1 MQKTKKMILPIAMLL
16 ALTLLFSSVGAP
28 TISAVDSAVH
38 GLGDAPYINLV
49 EGLDI
54 NEADFF
60 ASSAVQ
66 KLPEG
71 ISDDEI
77 VSLIIRT
84 ESKTLLD
91 AFNSKERDTTFG
103 EFLATEEAAA
113 VRLELEEQ
121 KEALLERLDD
131 ACVIYDEGDSYDS
144 LLAGF
149 EITAKAKFFDKIKD
163 ALGAD
168 AKLILGDVYNV
179 SETKYVENKVDVY
192 ETGIFNSS
200 EFPCDGTG
208 MVIAVL
214 DTGLDYYHSA
224 FSNFKVEES
233 KLGLT
238 FDDIKNLMSS
248 SDMAAERI
256 KAGLSANDVFVSNK
270 VPFAFD
276 YADYDSDVYPLRSD
290 HGTHVS
296 GIIAG
301 KDDTIT
307 GVAPSAQL
315 VEMKIFSDVMDTAR
329 SSWILSALEDC
340 VKLGVDVIN
349 LSIGTSCGFSTESEK
364 EQMSG
369 VYDAIRNAGISLI
382 VAASNS
388 YSSAYGSEK
397 NGNLGLTSNPD
408 SGTIGSPATYAGALS
423 VASVEGEKT
432 AYLLHN
438 GKIVYFN
445 ESSDRRGEK
454 KDFVDE
460 FLLSHGDGKTF
471 VEMEYVTVPGVG
483 RSADYKSVD
492 VKGKIALVRRGSNT
506 FEEKANIAEKMGAAG
521 IIIYNNVS
529 GEIVMNVGTVSIPAC
544 SISQDDGEM
553 LAASS
558 SGVIRIDVKQAAG
571 PFISEFSSWGPS
583 PSLELKPE
591 VTAHGGSILSSV
603 PGQDYDRIS
612 GTSMATPNVS
622 GLVALLRQYLINRS
636 PELAD
641 DPTELT
647 ARINRLLM
655 STADVLYSK
664 NGLAYSPRK
673 QGAGLTNLK
682 SAANTGAYILTY
694 DRLDGSVMDKSKIE
708 LGDDPAKTGVYTLK
722 FSVDNFGDKA
732 LSYDVSTYI
741 MTEGVSTTKTDRG
754 ETTVSQEGYLLE
766 GAGIVITSLGG
777 GSLNG
782 NTLTVAAGEC
792 ATVSI
797 KITLTDE
804 NKKYLDE
811 SFKNGMY
818 VEGFVTLD
826 AKDEETVDLSVPYL
840 AFYGDWTKAPLFDI
854 DYYQTNKD
862 ELNDALDPVDKTLPD
877 AYATRPIGGISGDY
891 VGYLGSYYYEQEPG
905 SKKIAADRKYVSLS
919 NQEDAINSLRFVWAG
934 LLRGAK
940 KIDITITEDSTGLV
954 VYKTTDDY
962 VRKSYS
968 DGGMSIYPA
977 NIDIDF
983 SAVEHNLKNNTSYTV
998 TLKGYLDYGDGG
1010 EGTNLNN
1017 TFSFPL
1023 VTDFSAPIVSGC
1035 EFYTEYDRSAKKNRL
1050 YAKIAIYDNHY
1061 SMAACLGYAGM
1072 GTDGAG
1078 NAQATFFN
1086 FDQYFNQIYSDYN
1099 STSYLIYELTDH
1111 IDEIK
1116 SGATNKNTFAI
1127 ALYDYALN
1135 TSMYEIALPAEYT
1148 DLYFETADCK
1158 DVVQLKLGSSYAIS
1172 DIYDDLTAGTVAS
1185 ISGSSDVFEI
1195 TGDSENGFTVTLKT
1209 DGVKD
1214 ERVATLT
1221 LRLKNGSSRTLYVRC
1236 SQKSENLSPTK
1247 MLVLSPNQTYKLEPK
1262 VYPTTEWSEL
1272 LNYSSSKAS
1281 VAKIVGRE
1289 ILAVGKG
1296 VANVRATTAD
1306 NKKRAEIPVLILGE
1320 GDDGYRKYDKP
1331 VVKDFVLSGYL
1342 TNKAYYFLDTED
1354 RDIGKTGDQRKF
1366 VGTNLSLSMYPSE
1379 SVTLQWSY
1387 LPYFPDTTSVVFE
1400 SSNEDIV
1407 SIDQNGKITAIA
1419 EGFAS
1424 VTVRIVMDGKSTYY
1438 SKNVSIEVKDPYVSN
1453 GPLLMNYYGNGGKVV
1468 IPDELCLVEIGQF
1481 AFSNYDYVPKGP
1493 EDEISE
1499 EMPEASK
1506 IWYIGDDTI
1515 EEIVIP
1521 EGVERIGMYA
1531 FANLTAL
1538 KKVTL
1543 PSTLKSISNGA
1554 FYGCINLTTVEGI
1567 ENVKFINQEAF
1578 ANCSLSGELNLKNAV
1593 AISDRAFAKFV
1604 RGTDPESEEYKNSVI
1619 ACEKQLLTK
1628 VTFGPDTQSIAAFA
1642 FSGNE
1647 SLKDIY
1653 IGASKVKLGEYA
1665 FANCKNLTSTRI
1677 NAAVIPEGAFYGCS
1691 KLANVVIGKDVELI
1705 GAHAFTG
1712 TNISTFS
1719 VENGNTAFAPA
1730 TSVPYVLSAD
1740 ETELLLVSPT
1750 VEELDLSA
1758 NKKITRIGNGAFMGN
1773 TSLRSVNIPSVKRV
1787 GSYAFDGCTSL
1798 SEIKLNRTLYEIGDY
1813 AFTNTKL
1820 DTLPFFVL
1828 DNKRI
1833 GDYAFAGTQIST
1845 VLIPNDVT
1853 VGDYAFAYCKNL
1865 TSIQIGIGVTV
1876 GKYAFYTDI
1885 FDPDNREEASITKD
1899 GKTYYYYTYK
1909 SPITFLYIGE
1919 NATLLEGAFYGA
1931 SMLEQVTLGNG
1942 AWIGD
1947 FAFYHADKLSS
1958 IDLSGAVYIG
1968 NWAFTGAYDTYYTGH
1983 DLNGNLTGNAVNSAG
1998 TDYLYIFYTP
2008 NFTSVNLSSA
2018 KHVGAEAFTYCGY
2031 VGELDRG
2038 EGGGLTSVTFGSKT
2052 DKISDGAFAYCE
2064 KLNSI
2069 SFGSVTEIGNY
2080 AFYNTAVTNLSLY
2093 FVKTVGEDAF
2103 AFCGE
2108 LKSVT
2113 FGTAIERIGNGA
2125 FAYCTKLASTSR
2137 LGSARYIGDT
2147 AFAYTA
2153 LTSADLTNAEYVGSY
2168 AFIKNQPTEFTLILG
2183 TSLKELGD
2191 NPFTYCVIAPLSK
2204 EEEVTL
2210 GSTVSKV
2217 TVYTFELGEN
2227 VRIIDGSIYRV
2238 VPRGLELVSYFGSD
2252 STVIVADGT
2261 VRIAAGAFRGADKL
2275 RNVVLPASLKAIGHK
2290 AFFDCDALA
2299 TVIFKSYI
2307 APILEEEFDPD
2318 YVTWENIPFYFDYS
2332 ANEVFGLGIRDYRHL
2347 SLFASNFFFG
2357 ANFKDYIGHI
2367 ENKLT
2372 MIRPING
2379 KNYDTFIFDQY
2390 FDLVIDGALAA
2401 SDVTLEAIEAI
2412 NKIPERVTLD
2422 DKSVIEAARAAYD
2435 KIVGVDQIA
2444 YATEYLSILEKAEK
2458 RIAVLEK
2465 PDEPVTPDEPI
2476 TPDEPVTPDEPDTP
2490 VTPPTQVPSQPSTS
2504 TKPADDTDAGE
2515 NDGIS
2520 TLAIVIIVIVV
2531 LTLGAV
2537 VISAAVITVSRK
2549 NSYRK

>member
-28 TISAVDSAVH
+28 TISALDSAKVD
-38 GLGDAPYINLV
+38 LGGAPYINLV
-49 EGLDI
+49 EGIDI
-54 NEADFF
+54 NETDFF

-71 ISDDEI
+71 ISDNED
-77 VSLIIRT
+77 VSLIVRT
-84 ESKTLLD
+84 EAKTLLEV
-91 AFNSKERDTTFG
+91 FNSQERNTTFS

-113 VRLELEEQ
+113 VRKQNEEKKVELL
-121 KEALLERLDD
+121 KRLDD
-131 ACVIYDEGDSYDS
+131 AFVIYSEGESYDA

-149 EITAKAKFFDKIKD
+149 EITAKAKFFDKIKG

-200 EFPCDGTG
+200 DFPCDGTG

-224 FSNFKVEES
+224 FSGFKVEEG

-238 FDDIKNLMSS
+238 FDDVKNLINTSN
-248 SDMAAERI
+248 MAAERI
-256 KAGLSANDVFVSNK
+256 KSGLSANDVFINNK

-276 YADYDSDVYPLRSD
+276 YADFDSDVYPLRND

-301 KDDTIT
+301 KDNTIT
-307 GVAPSAQL
+307 GVAPNAQL

-340 VKLGVDVIN
+340 VKIGVDVIN

-364 EQMSG
+364 EQMAG
-369 VYDAIRNAGISLI
+369 VYDAIRAAGISLI

-408 SGTIGSPATYAGALS
+408 TGTVGSPATYKGALS

-438 GKIVYFN
+438 GKIIYFT
-445 ESSDRRGEK
+445 ESADRRGEK

-460 FLLSHGDGKTF
+460 FLLSNGGGKTF

-483 RSADYKSVD
+483 RSADYRSID
-492 VKGKIALVRRGSNT
+492 VKGKIALVRRGSNS

-529 GEIVMNVGTVSIPAC
+529 GEIAMNVGTVSIPAC
-544 SISQDDGEM
+544 SISQDDGEA
-553 LAASS
+553 LAANG

-571 PFISEFSSWGPS
+571 PFITDFSAWGPS
-583 PSLELKPE
+583 PNLELKPE

-612 GTSMATPNVS
+612 GTSMATPNVA
-622 GLVALLRQYLINRS
+622 GLVALLRQYLISRT

-641 DPTELT
+641 DPVELT
-647 ARINRLLM
+647 AMINRLLM

-682 SAANTGAYILTY
+682 NAANTGAYILTY
-694 DRLDGSVMDKSKIE
+694 DRFDGSVMDKSKIE
-708 LGDDPAKTGVYTLK
+708 LGDDPSKTGVYTLK

-741 MTEGVSTTKTDRG
+741 MTEGVSITKTDRG

-766 GAGIVITSLGG
+766 GAKIAIASLGG
-777 GSLNG
+777 GSLDG
-782 NTLTVAAGEC
+782 NTLTVAAGER

-797 KITLTDE
+797 TITLTSE

-826 AKDEETVDLSVPYL
+826 AQDEKTVDLSVPYL

-877 AYATRPIGGISGDY
+877 AYATRPIGGITGDY
-891 VGYLGSYYYEQEPG
+891 IGYLGSYYYEQAPG
-905 SKKIAADRKYVSLS
+905 SKKIAADKKYISLT
-919 NQEDAINSLRFVWAG
+919 NQEDGISSLKFVWAG

-968 DGGMSIYPA
+968 DGGSVIYPA
-977 NIDIDF
+977 NIDVDF

-1010 EGTNLNN
+1010 AETNLNN

-1023 VTDFSAPIVSGC
+1023 VTDFSAPLVSGC

-1050 YAKIAIYDNHY
+1050 YAKIAVYDNHY
-1061 SMAACLGYAGM
+1061 SMAALLGYAGM
-1072 GTDGAG
+1072 GTDSEG
-1078 NAQATFFN
+1078 NAQTVFCN
-1086 FDQYFNQIYSDYN
+1086 FEQYCTQIYSEYN

-1111 IDEIK
+1111 IDAIK
-1116 SGATNKNTFAI
+1116 SGAANKNTFAI

-1158 DVVQLKLGSSYAIS
+1158 DVVQLKLGASYALT
-1172 DIYDDLTAGTVAS
+1172 DIYKDLTVGDITSV
-1185 ISGSSDVFEI
+1185 SGASDVFEI
-1195 TGDSENGFTVTLKT
+1195 TGDSENGFTVSVKT
-1209 DGVKD
+1209 SAKD
-1214 ERVATLT
+1214 ERVAMLT
-1221 LRLKNGSSRTLYVRC
+1221 VRLKNGSSRTLYVRC

-1262 VYPTTEWSEL
+1262 VYPTTEWCEL

-1281 VAKIVGRE
+1281 VVRIVGRE
-1289 ILAVGKG
+1289 LLAVGKG
-1296 VANVRATTAD
+1296 VANVRATTPD
-1306 NKKRAEIPVLILGE
+1306 NKKRAEIPALILGE
-1320 GDDGYRKYDKP
+1320 GDDGYRKYDRP
-1331 VVKDFVLSGYL
+1331 VVKDFILSGYL
-1342 TNKAYYFLDTED
+1342 TNKAYFFLDTKD
-1354 RDIGKTGDQRKF
+1354 RDIGKTGDQMKF
-1366 VGTNLSLSMYPSE
+1366 VDNNLSLSMYPSE
-1379 SVTLQWSY
+1379 SVTLNWSY
-1387 LPYFPDTTSVVFE
+1387 VPYFPDATAVIFE
-1400 SSNEDIV
+1400 SSNESIV
-1407 SIDQNGKITAIA
+1407 SIDQNGKITANA

-1438 SKNVSIEVKDPYVSN
+1438 SKNVSIEVKNPYVSN

-1468 IPDELCLVEIGQF
+1468 IPEELCIVEIGQF
-1481 AFSNYDYVPKGP
+1481 AFSNCDYIAKGP

-1499 EMPEASK
+1499 EMPEATK
-1506 IWYIGDDTI
+1506 IWYIGDNTI

-1578 ANCSLSGELNLKNAV
+1578 ANCSISGELNLKNAV
-1593 AISDRAFAKFV
+1593 AVSDRAFAKFIK
-1604 RGTDPESEEYKNSVI
+1604 GTDTNSEEYKNSVI
-1619 ACEKQLLTK
+1619 ACGKQLLTK
-1628 VTFGPDTQSIAAFA
+1628 VTFGPNIQSIAAYAFA
-1642 FSGNE
+1642 GNE
-1647 SLKDIY
+1647 NLKDLY
-1653 IGASKVKLGEYA
+1653 IGSNKVKLGDYV
-1665 FANCKNLTSTRI
+1665 FANCKKIASTRI
-1677 NAAVIPEGAFYGCS
+1677 NASVIPEGAFYGCS
-1691 KLANVVIGKDVELI
+1691 NLTSVVIGKDVELI
-1705 GAHAFTG
+1705 GAHAFAG
-1712 TNISTFS
+1712 TNITSFS
-1719 VENGNTAFAPA
+1719 VESGNSTFAVG
-1730 TSVPYVLSAD
+1730 TNVPYVLSAD
-1740 ETELLLVSPT
+1740 GTELLLVSPV
-1750 VEELDLSA
+1750 VEELDLSS

-1773 TSLRSVNIPSVKRV
+1773 TSLRRVNIPSAKRI
-1787 GSYAFDGCTSL
+1787 GNYAFDGCTSL
-1798 SEIKLNRTLYEIGDY
+1798 SDITLNRTLYEIGDY
-1813 AFTNTKL
+1813 AFTNTKIA
-1820 DTLPFFVL
+1820 TLPFFVL

-1833 GDYAFAGTQIST
+1833 GDYAFAGTEIST
-1845 VLIPNDVT
+1845 VLIPNDT
-1853 VGDYAFAYCKNL
+1853 VIGDYAFAYCKNL
-1865 TSIQIGIGVTV
+1865 KSVQIGIDVTV
-1876 GKYAFYTDI
+1876 GRYAFFNDI
-1885 FDPDNREEASITKD
+1885 TDPDNREEASVKKGGT
-1899 GKTYYYYTYK
+1899 TYYYYTYK
-1909 SPITFLYIGE
+1909 SPLTFLYIGE
-1919 NATLLEGAFYGA
+1919 NAKILEGAFYGA
-1931 SMLEQVTLGNG
+1931 AMIEQISLGKG

-1947 FAFYHADKLSS
+1947 YAFYHADKLSS

-1983 DLNGNLTGNAVNSAG
+1983 DLYGNLTGNAVNSAG
-1998 TDYLYIFYTP
+1998 TDYLYVFYTP
-2008 NFTSVNLSSA
+2008 NFTSVNLSA
-2018 KHVGAEAFTYCGY
+2018 AEYIGAEAFTYCGY
-2031 VGELDRG
+2031 VGEIDRG
-2038 EGGGLTSVTFGSKT
+2038 ETGGLTSVTLGSKAQ
-2052 DKISDGAFAYCE
+2052 KISDGAFAACQ
-2064 KLNSI
+2064 KLSSI
-2069 SFGSVTEIGNY
+2069 SFGAISEIGNY
-2080 AFYNTAVTNLSLY
+2080 AFYNTAVTNLNLY
-2093 FVKTVGEDAF
+2093 FVNIIGEDAF
-2103 AFCGE
+2103 AFCSE

-2113 FGTAIERIGNGA
+2113 FSTSIKSIGAGA
-2125 FAYCTKLASTSR
+2125 FAYCTKLSSTAR
-2137 LGSARYIGDT
+2137 LGSALYIGDT

-2153 LTSADLTNAEYVGSY
+2153 LTGADLTNAEYVGSY
-2168 AFIKNQPTEFTLILG
+2168 AFIKEKPTEFTLTLG
-2183 TSLKELGD
+2183 TNLKELGD
-2191 NPFTYCVIAPLSK
+2191 NPFTYCVIAPISR
-2204 EEEVTL
+2204 EEEVTI
-2210 GSTVSKV
+2210 GSSVSKI

-2227 VRIIDGSIYRV
+2227 VRIIDGSIYRI
-2238 VPRGLELVSYFGSD
+2238 VPRGLELVAYFGSD
-2252 STVIVADGT
+2252 STVTVVEGT
-2261 VRIAAGAFRGADKL
+2261 VRIAASAFRGADKL
-2275 RNVVLPASLKAIGHK
+2275 RSVVLPSTLKAIGHK
-2290 AFFDCDALA
+2290 AFFDCDSLA

-2307 APILEEEFDPD
+2307 APVFEEEFDPD
-2318 YVTWENIPFYFDYS
+2318 YITWENIPFYFNYGDGTIY
-2332 ANEVFGLGIRDYRHL
+2332 GMGIRDYQHL
-2347 SLFASNFFFG
+2347 SLFTSNFFFG

-2367 ENKLT
+2367 KNKLT

-2379 KNYDTFIFDQY
+2379 KNYDTFIFAQY

-2401 SDVTLEAIEAI
+2401 SDITLDAIEAI
-2412 NKIPERVTLD
+2412 KKIPERITLA
-2422 DKSVIEAARAAYD
+2422 DKLTVEAARAAYD
-2435 KIVGVDQIA
+2435 KIVGIDQIA
-2444 YATEYLSILEKAEK
+2444 YATEYLGILEKAEK
-2458 RIAVLEK
+2458 RIALLEE
-2465 PDEPVTPDEPI
+2465 PDEPVTPDEPT
-2476 TPDEPVTPDEPDTP
+2476 TPDKPSEPDKPSTP
-2490 VTPPTQVPSQPSTS
+2490 STPPTQTPSQPGAKDELAS
-2504 TKPADDTDAGE
+2504 DDTAKGE
-2515 NDGIS
+2515 NEGIS
-2520 TLAIVIIVIVV
+2520 TIAIVIIVIVV

-2537 VISAAVITVSRK
+2537 AISAAAITINRK